1 MNENPT
7 PKEERRAPDS
17 DNNAATGETSLGINE
32 NMAGLLTY
40 FALWATGIFFLLI
53 EKENSFVR
61 FHAMQSIVV
70 FVPLTIVWIVAD
82 YVPIVGGF
90 LAFVCGLTTFVLWL
104 FLMFQAFQ
112 GRRYKL
118 PYAGDYAESQ
128 LSNMGSR

>member
-1 MNENPT
+1 MTDNPN
-7 PKEERRAPDS
+7 PEEDRRTS
-17 DNNAATGETSLGINE
+17 TGDNGEAAGETSLGINE
-32 NMAGLLTY
+32 NMAGLLAY
-40 FALWATGIFFLLI
+40 LALWATGIFFLLI

-90 LAFVCGLTTFVLWL
+90 LEFVCSLITFVLWL

-118 PYAGDYAESQ
+118 PYAGDYAETQ
-128 LSNMGSR
+128 LRNVGTR